1 MFLNQYDVDINEDFT
16 VFEFQSIG
24 KKGVIQKIVIYEVF
38 QYENLYN
45 LGFGDLTETKG
56 IDDKII
62 TDNGDSEKVLAT
74 VAFTLYSF
82 TDKRPDALVLMKWST
97 ESRTRLYQ
105 IAISKYLIEIQK
117 DFIIHGYKDKSWYPF
132 EKNEKNMINQ
142 NQVTNVKKPVV
153 RVNPSLDK
161 YLENPVFVEKIAF
174 ATEIV
179 RTVGLPKEYNDLLGK
194 KISALTTPNKTIKSK
209 RKSTLK
215 RVQKV

>member
-1 MFLNQYDVDINEDFT
+1 
-16 VFEFQSIG
+16 
-24 KKGVIQKIVIYEVF
+24 
-38 QYENLYN
+38 
-45 LGFGDLTETKG
+45 
-56 IDDKII
+56 
-62 TDNGDSEKVLAT
+62 
-74 VAFTLYSF
+74 
-82 TDKRPDALVLMKWST
+82 
-97 ESRTRLYQ
+97 
-105 IAISKYLIEIQK
+105 
-117 DFIIHGYKDKSWYPF
+117 
-132 EKNEKNMINQ
+132 MINQ

-174 ATEIV
+174 ASEIV